1 MIHDAQVR
9 SRKRNLNR
17 RASCPEATHE
27 SVSSLETLA
36 RESLSLLK
44 MIGAQSFS
52 GDDAMRLVGIVDP
65 WRNDPKPLLFSFM
78 YL

>member
-17 RASCPEATHE
+17 RASCPEVTIEA
-27 SVSSLETLA
+27 VSSLETLA

-44 MIGAQSFS
+44 LIGAQSFS
-52 GDDAMRLVGIVDP
+52 GDDAMRLVGMVDP
-65 WRNDPKPLLFSFM
+65 WRNDSKPPLVSFM